1 MSLYEQEEFD
11 ALYEDLEDPFI
22 GSLVSKVP
30 WGKLAKTAGKSA
42 LSSLGGM
49 LGEEESFDLEGNY
62 EDFAADQLNGEMALM
77 EVLAAEAAEA
87 DSEEE
92 ADAFIG
98 AILPLATSLIPKLV
112 PAAAKVGQAVL
123 PSLVSGAKNLVST
136 LWKQPATRQLI
147 QTIPTMARGTAA
159 TIAKQVAAGRPVTH
173 NPPSAPSPGRPRRYS
188 RIRRRRRPSSSDA
201 SRRRRGRKRQRRRWH
216 SRSTRHSANHLV
228 PRQPNTDVRSRNN

>member
-1 MSLYEQEEFD
+1 VEDAMSLYEQEEFD
-11 ALYEDLEDPFI
+11 PLYEDLEDPFI

-30 WGKLAKTAGKSA
+30 WGKIAKTAGKSV

-49 LGEEESFDLEGNY
+49 LGEEESFDLET

-77 EVLAAEAAEA
+77 EVLAAEAADAE
-87 DSEEE
+87 SEEE

-136 LWKQPATRQLI
+136 LWKQPATRQLV
-147 QTIPTMARGTAA
+147 QTIPTIARGTAA
-159 TIAKQVAAGRPVTH
+159 TIAKQVAAGKPVTAQTAVRALAGQTAKVLQ
-173 NPPSAPSPGRPRRYS
+173 NPKKAAAIVKRCRQT
-188 RIRRRRRPSSSDA
+188 A
-201 SRRRRGRKRQRRRWH
+201 ARKKAA
-216 SRSTRHSANHLV
+216 TPALAFA
-228 PRQPNTDVRSRNN
+228 